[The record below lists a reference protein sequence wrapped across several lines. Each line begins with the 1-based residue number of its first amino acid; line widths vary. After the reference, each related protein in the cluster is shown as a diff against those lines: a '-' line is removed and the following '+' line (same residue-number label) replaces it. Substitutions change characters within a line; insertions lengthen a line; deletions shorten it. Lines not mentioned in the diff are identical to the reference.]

1 MKKTLL
7 IFLIAFNYVFISAQQ
22 RIEKLDQ
29 LLDKF
34 TSVIYKN
41 TDSAYY
47 FCKQADDLNK
57 KIGNDYYGARCLFS
71 YALYYYNIGNNL
83 KAGEYDN
90 KALVLAKKTNNTDA
104 FYRIYNLKGV
114 IFFEAGEYD
123 KAFNE
128 FQKTQYYLKKKP
140 DYKYFGISYL
150 NLGNLFM
157 AKGDT
162 VSGIKNYH
170 RTAKYSILAKDTAR
184 LLSSY
189 FLIANAVKNKDFQ
202 KAHNYYEKAFHL
214 AKLTNDKQEQFNIRF
229 NQSGNYLDSKN
240 IDRNEKA
247 LFYLRKAEKIL
258 KQLGDKSLYF
268 YINFNY
274 GAYYM
279 NKNEGDNAIRYY
291 ELAYKEY
298 DPERIPINQ
307 KLDILKNLINIYK
320 KDHNYQKSYE
330 YQSQFYKLKDS
341 LFTIEKEKNY
351 NQLLAK
357 YEVEK
362 KNSQIQLLS
371 KENELQKVRKTRM
384 YFVLGLIIFLLLL
397 GFFFYKNKLKSEQ
410 KLIIKQ
416 QELNRTKDVL
426 EGQSK
431 ERNRLAKELH
441 DGVSG
446 SLVGINFMLAK
457 ENDLTQN
464 HNIST
469 IQNHIN
475 TLYNEIREISHNL
488 SNNFL
493 AEKTFYQLLQH
504 LTKQDEEKGNFV
516 THILFFPENALDHIN
531 EELKT
536 NLYRIIQELFT
547 NIRKHARASR
557 VQINVTQ
564 NKDTVCLMI
573 EDNGKGFGKN
583 RTEGIGLKNIR
594 ERLGILNATIEI
606 DSFPNN
612 GTTVTITFRI

>member
-1 MKKTLL
+1 MKKKLL

-140 DYKYFGISYL
+140 DNKYFGISYL

-162 VSGIKNYH
+162 VSAVKNYH
-170 RTAKYSILAKDTAR
+170 LTAKYSILAKDTAR

-247 LFYLRKAEKIL
+247 LLYLQNAEKIL

-279 NKNEGDNAIRYY
+279 NKNEDQNAIRYY

-341 LFTIEKEKNY
+341 LFTTEKEKNY

-362 KNSQIQLLS
+362 KNNQIQLLS
-371 KENELQKVRKTRM
+371 KESELQKVRKTRM

-416 QELNRTKDVL
+416 QELNRTKDIL

-441 DGVSG
+441 DGVAG
-446 SLVGINFMLAK
+446 SLVGINFMLDK

-493 AEKTFYQLLQH
+493 TEKTFYQLLQH

-547 NIRKHARASR
+547 NIRKHAHASR